1 MKKAAFIFVL
11 AGILEACSPEVERV
25 VNDRFPATYQL
36 PPSLYPIHEI
46 IKPVDMVVLDD
57 YLVIQ
62 NEIVPDEDC
71 FYVYSLD
78 SLRFLYSFAR
88 YGQGPE
94 EYIAPALVQNGKGN
108 CLSVFEQASFK
119 MRKFELG
126 KESAVMSGEYG
137 IELEDLRPWQE
148 IYYRNDSILVFS
160 TLDNEIKTYNLNSH
174 GMADTYRFH
183 SDLEDRMG
191 GNYNQSFDSFHF
203 SCEQERLFIAFHFNN
218 LIVQGS
224 VDDAGKIAISD
235 TEIRYNHPLNETL
248 FDNRYYYMYVTST
261 ADLNFAQYAGYS
273 FRRLQ
278 PFPLNMGKRKFDML
292 LEVYSSTGRPLAVLD
307 LQHDILRCKVDGVRK
322 RIFTWNTLEDFDHLF
337 VYDYSGLDF
346 DRN

>member
-11 AGILEACSPEVERV
+11 AGILAACSPEVERV

-108 CLSVFEQASFK
+108 C
-119 MRKFELG
+119 R
-126 KESAVMSGEYG
+126 
-137 IELEDLRPWQE
+137 
-148 IYYRNDSILVFS
+148 
-160 TLDNEIKTYNLNSH
+160 
-174 GMADTYRFH
+174 
-183 SDLEDRMG
+183 
-191 GNYNQSFDSFHF
+191 
-203 SCEQERLFIAFHFNN
+203 
-218 LIVQGS
+218 
-224 VDDAGKIAISD
+224 
-235 TEIRYNHPLNETL
+235 
-248 FDNRYYYMYVTST
+248 
-261 ADLNFAQYAGYS
+261 
-273 FRRLQ
+273 
-278 PFPLNMGKRKFDML
+278 
-292 LEVYSSTGRPLAVLD
+292 
-307 LQHDILRCKVDGVRK
+307 
-322 RIFTWNTLEDFDHLF
+322 
-337 VYDYSGLDF
+337 
-346 DRN
+346 

>member
-1 MKKAAFIFVL
+1 M
-11 AGILEACSPEVERV
+11 
-25 VNDRFPATYQL
+25 
-36 PPSLYPIHEI
+36 
-46 IKPVDMVVLDD
+46 
-57 YLVIQ
+57 
-62 NEIVPDEDC
+62 PDEDC

-88 YGQGPE
+88 YGQGPG
-94 EYIAPALVQNGKGN
+94 EYIAPALVQNGNGN

-126 KESAVMSGEYG
+126 EEAAVMSGEYG
-137 IELEDLRPWQE
+137 IELEDPRPWQE

-174 GMADTYRFH
+174 GVADTYRFH

-346 DRN
+346 DRI